1 MNDYNV
7 KPITLK
13 FKPSFILSALLLMM
27 SALSSWLVCLV
38 PLPFTLQCITLLLIW
53 LAAIY
58 ALAADCLQ
66 LLPWSPVALHINAK
80 NQLDIMRKDGQRLSD
95 VSIRADSVVT
105 PWLTIVHF
113 KPQGASYL
121 QRWLCSPL
129 LILPDSSNAQDFRR
143 LRVWLLWGKRDQV
156 R

>member
-1 MNDYNV
+1 MNNYNV
-7 KPITLK
+7 KPITLN

-38 PLPFTLQCITLLLIW
+38 PLSLTLQCIILLLIW
-53 LAAIY
+53 LTAIY
-58 ALAADCLQ
+58 ALAANCLQ
-66 LLPWSPVALHINAK
+66 LLPWSPVALHINAI

-95 VSIRADSVVT
+95 VSIGADSVVT

-143 LRVWLLWGKRDQV
+143 LRVWLLWGRRDQV
-156 R
+156 H